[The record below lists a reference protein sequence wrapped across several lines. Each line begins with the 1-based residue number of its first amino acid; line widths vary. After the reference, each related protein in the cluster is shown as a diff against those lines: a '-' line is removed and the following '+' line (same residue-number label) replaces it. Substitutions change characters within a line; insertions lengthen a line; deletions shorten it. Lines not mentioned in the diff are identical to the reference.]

1 MEAMSGFM
9 KDMSVSVAKDL
20 AMQVAN
26 KYCLGGT
33 FGRNEIALTCVCTS
47 LTPSASAGEEE
58 RRPVRIP
65 FRRSM
70 QAVRLISAREL
81 DMSA

>member
-1 MEAMSGFM
+1 M

-33 FGRNEIALTCVCTS
+33 FRRNEIALTCVCTS
-47 LTPSASAGEEE
+47 LTPSASTGEEE
-58 RRPVRIP
+58 RRPVPTP
-65 FRRSM
+65 FRRSR
-70 QAVRLISAREL
+70 QAVRLTSEREL
-81 DMSA
+81 DISA